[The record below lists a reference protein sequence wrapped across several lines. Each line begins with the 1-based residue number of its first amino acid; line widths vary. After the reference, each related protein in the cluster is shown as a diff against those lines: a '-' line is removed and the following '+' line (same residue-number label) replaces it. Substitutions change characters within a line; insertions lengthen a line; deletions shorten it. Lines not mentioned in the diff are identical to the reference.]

1 MTAKTSSMKPEPQKT
16 DPAKQQQRKVILAGA
31 LMCIPFCVFMWW
43 IFGDSAAKTS
53 EAGTTGVNLTL
64 PEGKQTPIEGN
75 KQRAAERAA
84 TEEAQ
89 NKRLMTLGD
98 NSFSLLDDGTREE
111 PIPTADDPMR
121 QAQEANRAMQ
131 RQAQGLYLPPQSNA
145 EVAALKEQVEALTAQ
160 LEVRSPTQIDP
171 LELAEQQYRLAQ
183 KYLGANA
190 SSETPTTKKDKTKK
204 SLIRPVREGAV
215 AASTL
220 NPSVDMTQERN
231 LGFYTPEGRTV
242 ETPTNTIRI
251 CVADNQVV
259 RSGGI
264 VRLRLLEAVRIDGIV
279 LPRNTLLYGQA
290 QVAGLRLSVVV
301 SSIEYRG
308 NLFNVDAT
316 VYDLDGQPG
325 LNVPDSKE
333 RNAIKEALASIG
345 QSAGMSVN
353 VTHSAGQQIVGELS
367 RGGLTAA
374 SRYVSEKLKELKITL
389 KANHQLLLTSK
400 EQ

>member
-1 MTAKTSSMKPEPQKT
+1 MTAKQSSMKPEPQKT

-31 LMCIPFCVFMWW
+31 LMCIPFCIFLWWVF
-43 IFGDSAAKTS
+43 GGGTAKTA
-53 EAGTTGVNLTL
+53 EEGTTGVNLTL
-64 PEGKQTPIEGN
+64 PEGKDTPIEGN
-75 KQRAAERAA
+75 KQRAAEHAA

-111 PIPTADDPMR
+111 PPPAIDNPVR
-121 QAQEANRAMQ
+121 RAQEANRAMQ
-131 RQAQGLYLPPQSNA
+131 QQAQGFYAPPQNNA
-145 EVAALKEQVEALTAQ
+145 EVAALKEQVEALTTQ
-160 LEVRSPTQIDP
+160 LEARQSTQVDP
-171 LELAEQQYRLAQ
+171 LELAEQQFRMAQ
-183 KYLGANA
+183 KYLGANTPA
-190 SSETPTTKKDKTKK
+190 ETPSTKKEKTRK
-204 SLIRPVREGAV
+204 SLIRPVREGTVTAT
-215 AASTL
+215 TL
-220 NPSVDMTQERN
+220 SPSFDMAQERN
-231 LGFYTPEGRTV
+231 LGFYTAEGRTT
-242 ETPTNTIRI
+242 ETLANTIRI
-251 CVADNQVV
+251 CVTDNQVV

-264 VRLRLLEAVRIDGIV
+264 VRLRLLEAVRIDEV
-279 LPRNTLLYGQA
+279 LIPRNTLLYGQA
-290 QVAGLRLSVVV
+290 QVAGLRLSVAV

-308 NLFNVDAT
+308 SLFNVDAM

-374 SRYVSEKLKELKITL
+374 SHYVSEKLKELKITL